1 MGFFLMENSNNLA
14 DFSSLDVTLVSTPRL
29 LIHFIGYCAVFFNE
43 YGELKGSTANTK
55 NSRCQNISMAK

>member
-1 MGFFLMENSNNLA
+1 MENSNNLA

-55 NSRCQNISMAK
+55 KIQVPKYQHGQIVQ